1 MKHPISKEV
10 LGRFA
15 LGQAT
20 PEERR
25 AVGRHLLQGC
35 PICARALRALMWP
48 ATSAPDRPRSK
59 NEPRKPLV
67 RMKKGA
73 DETEPCPSSLLG

>member
-1 MKHPISKEV
+1 MERRVPAMKHPISKEV
-10 LGRFA
+10 LDRFV

-35 PICARALRALMWP
+35 PICAKILQAVICP
-48 ATSAPDRPRSK
+48 GTQ
-59 NEPRKPLV
+59 NEPRKPLG
-67 RMKKGA
+67 RMKRRT
-73 DETEPCPSSLLG
+73 DETETRSASLQG

>member
-1 MKHPISKEV
+1 MKHSISKEV

-20 PEERR
+20 LEERR

-35 PICARALRALMWP
+35 PICARALRLVLWP
-48 ATSAPDRPRSK
+48 GISGPDRGR
-59 NEPRKPLV
+59 NEPRKDFG
-67 RMKKGA
+67 RMKGR
-73 DETEPCPSSLLG
+73 DVTELGSPSPQG

>member
-1 MKHPISKEV
+1 MKHSISKAV

-25 AVGRHLLQGC
+25 AIGRHLLQGC
-35 PICARALRALMWP
+35 PVCARALRSVLWP
-48 ATSAPDRPRSK
+48 GSSGRPDRDR
-59 NEPRKPLV
+59 NEPRKHFR
-67 RMKKGA
+67 RMKGG
-73 DETEPCPSSLLG
+73 DVTELGSPSPQR

>member
-1 MKHPISKEV
+1 MKHSISKEV

-25 AVGRHLLQGC
+25 AVGRHLLHGC
-35 PICARALRALMWP
+35 PICARALRSVLWP
-48 ATSAPDRPRSK
+48 GASVPDRGR
-59 NEPRKPLV
+59 NEPRKHFG
-67 RMKKGA
+67 RIKGR
-73 DETEPCPSSLLG
+73 DVTELGSPSPQR

>member
-1 MKHPISKEV
+1 MKHSISKEV

-20 PEERR
+20 PDERR

-35 PICARALRALMWP
+35 PVCARALRSVLLPGA
-48 ATSAPDRPRSK
+48 R
-59 NEPRKPLV
+59 NEPRKRLR
-67 RMKKGA
+67 RMKRRA
-73 DETEPCPSSLLG
+73 DETETRPAPLLG